1 MTGFQNRQ
9 QLPKLVNLP
18 STKNGDDGKLKLNQM
33 RVKNNFNFNNGH
45 NNAIGKQ
52 SRNTNMHNVSSGI
65 KNFNKNIT
73 PTTSKVVGNQFEFR
87 NEND

>member
-1 MTGFQNRQ
+1 
-9 QLPKLVNLP
+9 
-18 STKNGDDGKLKLNQM
+18 M

-87 NEND
+87 NENDQMSFNDSYTKNSRGNTK